1 MYLLYIQFIV
11 GFFFLIKGADLLVEG
26 SSALAKR
33 YRISD
38 LVIGLT
44 IVSAGTSAP
53 ELVVNLIAGVQ
64 GNSDLALGNI
74 LGSNIANVFLI
85 LGVSSIITPIIV
97 SPNSLWKEIP
107 MNLGVA
113 LILGILL
120 NDMFFDPNPFCHPS
134 DTTGIAPSF
143 CNILGRGDSLLL
155 LSFFMLFLLYVWK
168 QARESSSHEEQANLS
183 WTKSIL
189 YTLIGLAGLTIG
201 GDWIVKGGIHIA
213 KISGLSEAVIG
224 IVIIGVG
231 TSLPEVAASSVAAYR
246 GKADIAVGNV
256 LGSNLFN
263 ILWVLGISGLVHPLP
278 FRTELNF
285 DLIIMGLAVLIFF
298 LFIVRKAH
306 ILSRWKGFVFLILY
320 AVYIVFLLSGGN
332 SIQ

>member
-11 GFFFLIKGADLLVEG
+11 GFLFLIKGADLLVEG
-26 SSALAKR
+26 SSTLAKR
-33 YRISD
+33 FRISD

-53 ELVVNLIAGVQ
+53 ELVVNVIAGLE

-85 LGVSSIITPIIV
+85 LGISSLIAPIVVSS
-97 SPNSLWKEIP
+97 NSLWKEIP

-120 NDMFFDPNPFCHPS
+120 NDVFFDPNPFCQPS
-134 DTTGIAPSF
+134 DTIQLASF
-143 CNILGRGDSLLL
+143 CNILGRGDALIL
-155 LSFFMLFLLYVWK
+155 LSFFALFLFYIWK
-168 QARESSSHEEQANLS
+168 QPREASSDEEHAKLS
-183 WTKSIL
+183 WSKSIL
-189 YTLIGLAGLTIG
+189 YILIGLTGLTIG
-201 GDWIVKGGIHIA
+201 GDWIVKGGVYIA

-224 IVIIGVG
+224 IVIIGIG

-263 ILWVLGISGLVHPLP
+263 ILWVLGISGLVRPLS
-278 FRTELNF
+278 FRTELNS
-285 DLIIMGLAVLIFF
+285 DLVVMGSSILIFF
-298 LFIVRKAH
+298 LLTVRKAH
-306 ILSRWKGFVFLILY
+306 LLSRWKGIIFLVLY
-320 AVYIVFLLSGGN
+320 AVYIVLLLSGEN
-332 SIQ
+332 T